1 MVGETR
7 WSDDHWRVA
16 ADESVPGET
25 ASDAGSA
32 IDRTISGNQRTTGM
46 LLNILAAVQDVV
58 SATDSARFQAMIDAA
73 TGNNAVIGVGIG
85 IGLALVGAGLG
96 LGRIGGQ
103 AAEAIAR
110 QPEAVN
116 DIRGTAL
123 FIAFLMEGA
132 TIIAVIMALAA
143 KLM

>member
-1 MVGETR
+1 
-7 WSDDHWRVA
+7 
-16 ADESVPGET
+16 
-25 ASDAGSA
+25 
-32 IDRTISGNQRTTGM
+32 M
-46 LLNILAAVQDVV
+46 LLNILAALQEPESFRVV
-58 SATDSARFQAMIDAA
+58 ADAA
-73 TGNNAVIGVGIG
+73 KEGYVVLGVGLG
-85 IGLALVGAGLG
+85 IGLALIGAGLG

-110 QPEAVN
+110 QPEAAN

-132 TIIAVIMALAA
+132 TIIAVIMSLAA

>member
-1 MVGETR
+1 MFQLFAMLQEAAGQLTET
-7 WSDDHWRVA
+7 
-16 ADESVPGET
+16 
-25 ASDAGSA
+25 
-32 IDRTISGNQRTTGM
+32 
-46 LLNILAAVQDVV
+46 
-58 SATDSARFQAMIDAA
+58 QAMVEAA
-73 TGNNAVIGVGIG
+73 KNTNAVLGVGIG

-110 QPEAVN
+110 QPEAAA

-143 KLM
+143 KLIG